1 MERGIASF
9 VVRFV
14 QERWRDTQGEPHLQ
28 WRGQIQH
35 VQGSEE
41 APFTDFADA
50 VAFMQQHLNQLT
62 SNALPG
68 GTKMEQEKMMRESFK
83 LWEQFTSTYSNMMLE
98 AMEKNLKQSEAIKQQ
113 VDEAIQ
119 QAMKGW
125 QMPGQAGAGN
135 AQLIEAI
142 GGLQAQIQALTTKID
157 GLEKTIKKMSKE

>member
-1 MERGIASF
+1 
-9 VVRFV
+9 
-14 QERWRDTQGEPHLQ
+14 
-28 WRGQIQH
+28 
-35 VQGSEE
+35 
-41 APFTDFADA
+41 
-50 VAFMQQHLNQLT
+50 
-62 SNALPG
+62 
-68 GTKMEQEKMMRESFK
+68 MEQEKMMRESFK

-157 GLEKTIKKMSKE
+157 GLEKTIKKTLKE